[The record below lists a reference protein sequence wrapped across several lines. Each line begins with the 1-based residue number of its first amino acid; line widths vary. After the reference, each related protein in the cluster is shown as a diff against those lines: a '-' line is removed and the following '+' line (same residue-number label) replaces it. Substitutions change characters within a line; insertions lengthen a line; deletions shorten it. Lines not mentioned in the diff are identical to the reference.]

1 MNNYV
6 SKIET
11 LEEVDTFLEK
21 YSLPTLKKRK
31 KTLIDQSLG

>member
-6 SKIET
+6 SKI
-11 LEEVDTFLEK
+11 EEVDTFLEK
-21 YSLPTLKKRK
+21 YRLPTLKKRK